1 MKKPICLLNKFTVY
15 YEIGIKD
22 FEIICTTHWMME
34 KTHKQ
39 NTVL

>member
-1 MKKPICLLNKFTVY
+1 MNKPICLLKKFTVY

-34 KTHKQ
+34 KTDKQ
-39 NTVL
+39 KTVL